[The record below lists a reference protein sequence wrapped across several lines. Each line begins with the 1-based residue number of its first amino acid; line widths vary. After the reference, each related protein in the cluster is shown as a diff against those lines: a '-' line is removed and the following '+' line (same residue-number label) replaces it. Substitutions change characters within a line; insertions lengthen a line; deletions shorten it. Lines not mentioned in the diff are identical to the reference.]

1 MLALQL
7 NQTRMARI
15 AFFAVLLTLWLSFAF
30 IEHQFDSISEHH
42 THHDCQQFSCI
53 LLGLSSQ
60 APRVVP
66 LIEHGF
72 ITPSADTI
80 KVQRP
85 TSAYLAR
92 SPPNSM
98 IRNNKHI

>member
-1 MLALQL
+1 MLAQQL
-7 NQTRMARI
+7 NSTRFARI

-30 IEHQFDSISEHH
+30 IDHQFDSISEHH

-53 LLGLSSQ
+53 LLGLSSH
-60 APRVVP
+60 VP
-66 LIEHGF
+66 NIPPVIEHGF
-72 ITPSADTI
+72 ITPRANTI

-92 SPPNSM
+92 SPP
-98 IRNNKHI
+98 IV